1 MAFVPPV
8 PVIRRNLILN
18 KLKKCGAV
26 SPETAKTLEEAG
38 VPNPNAFLKIPE
50 ILVKRGVIHQTP
62 DGKYYL

>member
-1 MAFVPPV
+1 MAFIPAAS
-8 PVIRRNLILN
+8 VIRHNAIIT

-38 VPNPNAFLKIPE
+38 VPFPKGAPRVTE
-50 ILVKRGVIHQTP
+50 VMVRRGKIHQTP

>member
-1 MAFVPPV
+1 MAVIPNPL
-8 PVIRRNLILN
+8 VIRRVVIVR

-26 SPETAKTLEEAG
+26 SPETAKTLAEAG
-38 VPNPNAFLKIPE
+38 VPNPNAFPKIPE